1 MDEPVISTAANRP
14 DLFRRASEL
23 TADLWPVYNTHGD
36 VLSQYWAHL
45 EEAFPQFQFTVH
57 DANWRTSSPRAMRF
71 LASGTA
77 AWRASRRALMRW

>member
-36 VLSQYWAHL
+36 VLSQYWAHF

-57 DANWRTSSPRAMRF
+57 DGRINPGNDARGTRHCQCAAADCNSRAEP
-71 LASGTA
+71 
-77 AWRASRRALMRW
+77 